1 MGAHREDLGREAG
14 PVTLHFISA
23 GAAQGL
29 VTTVAR
35 DAGIEVAGSFGAVG
49 AMLEKFLAG
58 EPCDVVILT
67 RAQVDG
73 LVSQGAL
80 VGSTQGD
87 LGAAPTAVAV
97 RAGEPPPDV
106 SDASSLR
113 AALLAADAL
122 YFPDPG
128 KATAGIHFA
137 KVLDLLG
144 IRDKVSGRVKTFPNG
159 TTAMKAMGEA
169 GGHPIGCTQATEIL
183 AVPSVRLVAPLPRG
197 YDLATVYTAA
207 VSAKAPRRA
216 AAEAFVRKLTGAES
230 RSKRRVAG
238 FE

>member
-1 MGAHREDLGREAG
+1 MT
-14 PVTLHFISA
+14 TLDFVSA

-29 VTTVAR
+29 VAKVAR

-58 EPCDVVILT
+58 EACDVVILT
-67 RAQVDG
+67 QAQIAT
-73 LVSQGAL
+73 LTAKAAVSASAQGA
-80 VGSTQGD
+80 
-87 LGAAPTAVAV
+87 LGAAPTAIAV
-97 RAGEPPPDV
+97 RAGEPVPDV
-106 SDASSLR
+106 GDASSLR
-113 AALLAADAL
+113 AALLAADAI
-122 YFPDPG
+122 YFPDPA

-144 IRDKVSGRVKTFPNG
+144 IGDAVAVRVKNFPNG

-183 AVPSVRLVAPLPRG
+183 AVPSVRLVAPLPKG
-197 YDLATVYTAA
+197 FDLATVYTAA
-207 VSAKAPRRA
+207 VSANAPHRA
-216 AAEAFVRKLTGAES
+216 EAEAFVRKLVGSDS
-230 RSKRRVAG
+230 RSTRLAAG